1 MAVLGLLVLAAGAA
15 AWYFVGTVSGRAV
28 LLAQAAQ
35 EAVADGPGTEFDG
48 LRVFLCGT
56 GSPLAAPGRAQAC
69 VAVTAGSSLYVV
81 DAGAGSHATMQLQ
94 QQPTR
99 HLRAVLVTH
108 LHTDHVTGI
117 PDFNLMSWVDGRPAP
132 LEVYGPDGVERLVSG
147 FNEALAP
154 DRSYRVAHHG
164 MRLLPPELGVMVPV
178 RIEPGIVHEGDGLT
192 ITAFAVDHSP
202 VEPAFG
208 YRFDYRGR
216 SVVVSGDTNLTENL
230 EQAATGVDLLLHD
243 VLSLPIVRAVE
254 KAALAADRPRVAKI
268 FADIPSYHAHA
279 SELGGLAE
287 RSGVRML
294 AVYHYVPPPRNA
306 VMEMV
311 YRSELPDDTILTR
324 DGMAFEL
331 PAESTAIR
339 VVEP

>member
-15 AWYFVGTVSGRAV
+15 AWYFVGTASGRAV
-28 LLAQAAQ
+28 LLARAAQ
-35 EAVADGPGTEFDG
+35 DAVAPGPGTEFDG

-81 DAGAGSHATMQLQ
+81 DAGAGSHSAMQLRR
-94 QQPTR
+94 QPTR

-132 LEVYGPDGVERLVSG
+132 LEIYGPAGVGRLVAG
-147 FNEALAP
+147 FNEAFAP
-154 DRSYRVAHHG
+154 DRTYRVAHHG
-164 MRLLPPELGVMVPV
+164 AEMLPPELGVMIPVP
-178 RIEPGIVHEGDGLT
+178 IEPGILHEGAGLT

-208 YRFDYRGR
+208 YRFDYRDR
-216 SVVVSGDTNLTENL
+216 SVVISGDTIVTEGL
-230 EQAATGVDLLLHD
+230 EQAATGADLLLQD
-243 VLSLPIVRAVE
+243 VLSLPIVRAAE
-254 KAALAADRPRVAKI
+254 EAALAADRPRVAKI

-306 VMEMV
+306 VMEMI
-311 YRSELPDDTILTR
+311 YRSELPDGTILTR
-324 DGMAFEL
+324 DGMVFEL
-331 PAESTAIR
+331 PAESTEIR

>member
-1 MAVLGLLVLAAGAA
+1 MLATGVAV
-15 AWYFVGTVSGRAV
+15 WYLVGTASGRAV
-28 LLAQAAQ
+28 LLARAA
-35 EAVADGPGTEFDG
+35 EDAVAGASVAKFDG

-56 GSPLAAPGRAQAC
+56 GSPLASPDRAQAC
-69 VAVTAGSSLYVV
+69 VAITAGTSLYVV
-81 DAGAGSHATMQLQ
+81 DAGAGSHVAMQLSR
-94 QQPTR
+94 QPTR
-99 HLRAVLVTH
+99 RLRAVLVTH

-117 PDFNLMSWVDGRPAP
+117 PDFNLMSWVDGRPEP
-132 LEVYGPDGVERLVSG
+132 LEVYGPDGVERLVGG
-147 FNEALAP
+147 FNEAFAP

-208 YRFDYRGR
+208 YRFDYRSR
-216 SVVVSGDTNLTENL
+216 SVVVSGDTVVTASL
-230 EQAATGVDLLLHD
+230 EQAATGADLLLQD
-243 VLSLPIVRAVE
+243 VLSLPIVRAAE
-254 KAALAADRPRVAKI
+254 RAALAADRPRVAKI

-287 RSGVRML
+287 RTGVRML

-306 VMEMV
+306 VMEMI
-311 YRSELPDDTILTR
+311 YRSELPDGTILTR
-324 DGMAFEL
+324 DGMVFEL
-331 PAESTAIR
+331 PANSTEIR